1 MADSHKSEILS
12 FIHGYDGLENQLLF
26 RVMVSDD
33 LYLAI
38 PVSTFNANTTIKV
51 EHEKCEDCVIIA

>member
-1 MADSHKSEILS
+1 
-12 FIHGYDGLENQLLF
+12 
-26 RVMVSDD
+26 MVSDD